1 MSLKSSATTPIL
13 SVIITGHAEGI
24 LIHRT
29 LHSVRRALA
38 ELPKSYSHE
47 IILHLDNPTPESR
60 SYVERQ
66 TEANLNGVRVFENTF
81 GDLGAS
87 RNFAIQE
94 ARGKYIA
101 TIDADDLM
109 SKNWLRHAVNYLEDC
124 KRPTIAHS
132 QYTVEFEGAD
142 SLVIKHGQIDYETD
156 TLLSVYANR
165 WNSVIVAPRE
175 LMLANPYAPN
185 SPGYGYEDWNFNC
198 RIIYQHIDNV
208 LIPETAIFVRRKRT
222 NSEWARQV
230 SSMSVL
236 RANPLLSFENIREIQ
251 DPFALEFKKHVA
263 NASAS
268 FDARLRR
275 LIKRNKYSHG
285 LARRV
290 KIALKRERLSV
301 PKNQHR
307 VPSWLQAE
315 WRDLHEIDRQIFP
328 TPHLM
333 ETIPVYDT
341 LTYEHRL
348 SGHVYKQLI
357 DQLRYSSYSYVIF
370 VPWLVKGGADKYA
383 INYANTIANLTNT
396 NVLVVA
402 TLDTRSVWQAQLADK
417 VDFMDFGRLTAGVSQ
432 EIKHRLMEH
441 IIENSRTKVLHVIN
455 SEFGYEFVRLHEN
468 YIRSSEKKVVATSFS
483 QSVDPTTGKLYGYS
497 HTHVPFV
504 YDIATLVTS
513 DNRAVIDMW
522 EKEYGFDPE
531 KMLVHRQPL
540 SISDD
545 TVKKDFSLHSPLR
558 VLWAGR
564 IAPEKMPELV
574 PVIAEQLGDKVH
586 IDMYGSIEA
595 GNESVLSN
603 LPSNVTYRGSYD
615 GFESLD
621 SNSYDILLY
630 TSLFDGMPNIIL
642 EAASTGLPLVAS
654 AVGGIPEFI
663 ENEQT
668 GLLIEDIHNPDAYI
682 SAIEHVIAE
691 RGITKTLADGAMNRV
706 KEAYSPEKYSTEV
719 AKMLHIL
726 GL

>member
-1 MSLKSSATTPIL
+1 M

-29 LHSVRRALA
+29 LRSVRRALT
-38 ELPKSYSHE
+38 ELSGTYSHE
-47 IILHLDNPTPESR
+47 IILHLDNPTPESKG
-60 SYVERQ
+60 YVKRHVKK
-66 TEANLNGVRVFENTF
+66 TLSGVRVYENSF

-87 RNFAIQE
+87 RNFAIQQ
-94 ARGKYIA
+94 ASGKYIA

-109 SKNWLRHAVNYLEDC
+109 SKNWLRHALDYLEKC
-124 KRPTIAHS
+124 VHATIAHS
-132 QYTVEFEGAD
+132 QYTIEFEGAD
-142 SLVIKHGQIDYETD
+142 SLVIKHGQIDYDTD

-175 LMLANPYAPN
+175 VMLANPYTPN

-198 RIIYQHIDNV
+198 RIIHQRIDNV
-208 LIPETAIFVRRKRT
+208 LIPETAIFVRRKKT

-236 RANPLLSFENIREIQ
+236 RANPLLSFDNIRGIH
-251 DPFALEFKKHVA
+251 DPFSQEFKKHAA
-263 NASAS
+263 NTTTS
-268 FDARLRR
+268 FDDRLRR

-290 KIALKRERLSV
+290 NVALKRERLAIS
-301 PKNQHR
+301 KNQPR

-315 WRDLHEIDRQIFP
+315 WRDLHEIDRQIYP
-328 TPHLM
+328 TPYLM

-348 SGHVYKQLI
+348 SGHIYKQLVN
-357 DQLRYSSYSYVIF
+357 QLRHSHYSYVIF
-370 VPWLVKGGADKYA
+370 VPWLVKGGADKFA
-383 INYANTIANLTNT
+383 INYANTIASLTNS

-402 TLDTRSVWQAQLADK
+402 TLDNRSVWRTQLSDS
-417 VDFMDFGRLTAGVSQ
+417 VDFMDLGKLTAGVSQ

-441 IIENSRTKVLHVIN
+441 VIENSGAKVLHVIN

-468 YIRSSEKKVVATSFS
+468 YILSSGKKVVVTSFS
-483 QSVDPTTGKLYGYS
+483 QSVDHTTGRLYGYS

-513 DNRAVIDMW
+513 DNQAVIDMW
-522 EKEYGFDPE
+522 EKEYGFDPK

-558 VLWAGR
+558 ILWAGR

-574 PVIAEQLGDKVH
+574 PVIAEQLADKVH

-642 EAASTGLPLVAS
+642 EAASTGLPAVAS

-663 ENEQT
+663 ENGRT
-668 GLLIEDIHNPDAYI
+668 GMLIEDIHNSDAYV
-682 SAIEHVIAE
+682 SAIERVVTE
-691 RGITKTLADGAMNRV
+691 PGITETLAVGALNRV
-706 KEAYSPEKYSTEV
+706 KEAYSPEKYSTDV
-719 AKMLHIL
+719 AKMLRIL
-726 GL
+726 DL